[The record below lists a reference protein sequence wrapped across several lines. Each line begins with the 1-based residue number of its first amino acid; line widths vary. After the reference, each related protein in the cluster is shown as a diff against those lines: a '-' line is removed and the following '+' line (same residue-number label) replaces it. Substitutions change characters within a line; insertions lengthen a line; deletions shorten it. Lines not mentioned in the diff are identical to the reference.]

1 MSKFFDES
9 SSSETE
15 SDSDQEVIEQPKVP
29 KTK

>member
-15 SDSDQEVIEQPKVP
+15 SDSDQEVIEQPKVQ
-29 KTK
+29 KSK